1 MKFALRRGISTSGY
15 EELKLNKLRR
25 FDDVTIKDSRLREDY
40 GLLIIG
46 IIGADDEVTLNPDPK
61 SVLRL
66 TDTVMILGEKKEK
79 LRVFEE
85 AEMELD

>member
-61 SVLRL
+61 SVLKL
-66 TDTVMILGEKKEK
+66 TDTVMILGEKEK

-85 AEMELD
+85 AEVELD